1 MKFVFSLVLALLF
14 ISQISAG
21 NGVERGRVILN
32 HSNEMSPEISKF
44 IEKQLGKCVVGAKTN
59 IFNVQKV
66 EERTDRIDQGI
77 IDVYYN
83 LQLSQKTETGKL
95 INELEIEVLDSD
107 FDNWRHYEEKLSLDI
122 KSDMNK
128 KCLTK

>member
-1 MKFVFSLVLALLF
+1 MKLVFGLVLSVFFLG
-14 ISQISAG
+14 QVHAG

-32 HSNEMSPEISKF
+32 NSNEMNPEISKF
-44 IEKQLGKCVVGAKTN
+44 IEKQLGKCVVGSKTN

-66 EERTDRIDQGI
+66 EERKDRVDQGI
-77 IDVYYN
+77 IDIYYN
-83 LQLSQKTETGKL
+83 LKLLQNNDSGKL

-107 FDNWRHYEEKLSLDI
+107 FNNWRHYEEKLSIDI

-128 KCLTK
+128 TCLTK